1 VVDCYN
7 PGVARRAN
15 NVRHGRRHRWDSLF
29 FRFVAVVI
37 LCAAGRDIA
46 AQVPAATT
54 PATQGVNAWATGGVS
69 GTAAPGGGPHPYWQ
83 APALPSAVIQGGAI
97 PAGWTPQA
105 VPYQGI
111 GPDGRP
117 VTMYYSPTYVFTY
130 QIGPPVIAA
139 AAAPVPNTS
148 QVNRR
153 QAMPMGAQP
162 ASMQGWNYQT
172 QGAPAATYTLP
183 PATVARYQPV
193 PYQYPPGSKA
203 LTGTPIV
210 PPQGTLP
217 ATSFASAPPTYQ
229 PQPSATA
236 LAPPPASWGPGQ
248 QAAPPPSQWAAS
260 TEAPPPGLVP
270 QAASASAPQDP
281 AGQAFAAAAPPMVA
295 GSAAAIAAATQ
306 PSAPVAS
313 PAAAPASSFPTPIS
327 PSSTPAQPVSVSPLQ
342 SSANRAVGPHLWRVV
357 GVHDGD
363 TVTCLDE
370 SNQQQK
376 VRLAE
381 IDAPEIGQDYGK
393 VSREVLAEMVFGKT
407 VEVTEDGKDR
417 YGRWIGHLSSNGVDV
432 NRQMIATGNAWHY
445 EDYSRDTSLAAL
457 QSQAQ
462 SQRLGLWAQPSP
474 VAPWDY
480 RKSGQQ

>member
-1 VVDCYN
+1 M
-7 PGVARRAN
+7 RQ
-15 NVRHGRRHRWDSLF
+15 GRRQRWGSLF
-29 FRFVAVVI
+29 VRLVAVGI
-37 LCAAGRDIA
+37 LCAAGRDAA
-46 AQVPAATT
+46 AQAPVATT
-54 PATQGVNAWATGGVS
+54 PATQQVNAWATGGVS
-69 GTAAPGGGPHPYWQ
+69 GTAASGGPLPYWQ
-83 APALPSAVIQGGAI
+83 APPLPGAVIQGGSI
-97 PAGWTPQA
+97 PAGWAPQA

-117 VTMYYSPTYVFTY
+117 LTMYYSPTYVFTY
-130 QIGPPVIAA
+130 QIGPPVLAA
-139 AAAPVPNTS
+139 ATVANPS

-153 QAMPMGAQP
+153 QAAPMGAQP

-183 PATVARYQPV
+183 PATVARYAPV
-193 PYQYPPGSKA
+193 PYQYPPGAKA
-203 LTGTPIV
+203 LSGTPIV
-210 PPQGTLP
+210 PPQATLP
-217 ATSFASAPPTYQ
+217 ATSFASAPPTLPPPTLQ
-229 PQPSATA
+229 APPGQWAPSAET
-236 LAPPPASWGPGQ
+236 PPAGLMPQ
-248 QAAPPPSQWAAS
+248 AAAPPPSQDS
-260 TEAPPPGLVP
+260 
-270 QAASASAPQDP
+270 
-281 AGQAFAAAAPPMVA
+281 AGQALAAAAPPMVA

-306 PSAPVAS
+306 PSAP
-313 PAAAPASSFPTPIS
+313 AAAPASSFTAPIS

-342 SSANRAVGPHLWRVV
+342 PPANRSAGTHLWRVV

-417 YGRWIGHLSSNGVDV
+417 YGRWIGHLTSNGVDV

-462 SQRLGLWAQPSP
+462 SQRLGLWAQPNP

-480 RKSGQQ
+480 RKTGQQ

>member
-1 VVDCYN
+1 M
-7 PGVARRAN
+7 RQ
-15 NVRHGRRHRWDSLF
+15 GRRHRWGFLLV
-29 FRFVAVVI
+29 RFVAVGI
-37 LCAAGRDIA
+37 LCAAGRDAA
-46 AQVPAATT
+46 AQSPAATT
-54 PATQGVNAWATGGVS
+54 PATQAVNPWATGGVS
-69 GTAAPGGGPHPYWQ
+69 GTTAAAGGPLPYWQ
-83 APALPSAVIQGGAI
+83 APALPAAVIQGGAI
-97 PAGWTPQA
+97 PTGWAPQA

-117 VTMYYSPTYVFTY
+117 LTMYYSPTYVFTY
-130 QIGPPVIAA
+130 QIGPPVLAA
-139 AAAPVPNTS
+139 ATLPNTS

-183 PATVARYQPV
+183 PATVARYAPV
-193 PYQYPPGSKA
+193 PYQYPPGAKPLS
-203 LTGTPIV
+203 GTPIV
-210 PPQGTLP
+210 PPAGTLP
-217 ATSFASAPPTYQ
+217 ATSFASASPT
-229 PQPSATA
+229 
-236 LAPPPASWGPGQ
+236 L
-248 QAAPPPSQWAAS
+248 PPPSLQAPPGQWAPS
-260 TEAPPPGLVP
+260 SEAPPAGLMP
-270 QAASASAPQDP
+270 QTASSASPNS

-306 PSAPVAS
+306 PSAP
-313 PAAAPASSFPTPIS
+313 ASSFAAPSS
-327 PSSTPAQPVSVSPLQ
+327 PSSTPAQPVSFSPLQ
-342 SSANRAVGPHLWRVV
+342 PPANRAAGTHLWRVV

-417 YGRWIGHLSSNGVDV
+417 YGRWIGHLTSNGVDV

-445 EDYSRDTSLAAL
+445 GDYSRDTSLAAL

-462 SQRLGLWAQPSP
+462 SQRLGLWAQPNP

>member
-1 VVDCYN
+1 
-7 PGVARRAN
+7 
-15 NVRHGRRHRWDSLF
+15 VRQGRRHRWGLPLV
-29 FRFVAVVI
+29 RFLAVGI
-37 LCAAGRDIA
+37 LCMAGRA
-46 AQVPAATT
+46 GSAQVPAANPT
-54 PATQGVNAWATGGVS
+54 ANAWATGGVL
-69 GTAAPGGGPHPYWQ
+69 GTAAPSSGPLPYWQ
-83 APALPSAVIQGGAI
+83 APPLPTAVIQGGPI
-97 PAGWTPQA
+97 PTGWTPQA
-105 VPYQGI
+105 VPYQGV

-117 VTMYYSPTYVFTY
+117 ITMYYSPTYVFTY
-130 QIGPPVIAA
+130 TIGPPVLAA
-139 AAAPVPNTS
+139 ATVPGAS

-153 QAMPMGAQP
+153 QAMPKPQQP

-172 QGAPAATYTLP
+172 QGAPAAAYTLP

-193 PYQYPPGSKA
+193 PYQYPPGSPA
-203 LTGTPIV
+203 LKGTPIV
-210 PPQGTLP
+210 PPAP
-217 ATSFASAPPTYQ
+217 PSAAAFASAPPAYQ
-229 PQPSATA
+229 PAVSQPAVS
-236 LAPPPASWGPGQ
+236 Q
-248 QAAPPPSQWAAS
+248 QPVPSPDQWAAS
-260 TEAPPPGLVP
+260 SEAV
-270 QAASASAPQDP
+270 
-281 AGQAFAAAAPPMVA
+281 PPMVA
-295 GSAAAIAAATQ
+295 GSAAAIATASQPAAT
-306 PSAPVAS
+306 APPV
-313 PAAAPASSFPTPIS
+313 SSFSTPIS

-342 SSANRAVGPHLWRVV
+342 PPAGRSAAPHLWRVV

-474 VAPWDY
+474 VAPWDF
-480 RKSGQQ
+480 RKTGQN